1 MNVGSC
7 ERRMKTDTKEILR
20 VVILPHIDI
29 ISVMCK
35 ETANVS
41 PNTKSCLRTV
51 QLLTK
56 VMMCEQE
63 MKCNVQK
70 YQ

>member
-7 ERRMKTDTKEILR
+7 ERRMKADTKEILR

-41 PNTKSCLRTV
+41 PSNFGKHKILSQDSSSFDKGDDV
-51 QLLTK
+51 
-56 VMMCEQE
+56 
-63 MKCNVQK
+63 
-70 YQ
+70 